1 MDDMIYENIKK
12 SFRELKWYEYL
23 MGAIMI
29 FIAARAMVIG
39 FTTGSAD
46 GNPPW
51 LTVINFISA
60 VCGVIC
66 IFFTAKANISNFV
79 FASVN
84 TIVYAVYLVYWH
96 IWGTALL
103 EILFYIPMNFVS
115 WYFWAKHRDREIT
128 QKTKSRRL
136 TLLQNGICAAVV
148 VASALIYHGVLV
160 KVGGEVAWFD
170 AFTLSIGILATILEL
185 LRYKE
190 QYIWW
195 IITDIVSIG
204 MYIAHF
210 DMVYLTKRSI
220 YLIMA
225 VIGLMN
231 WAKLNRTRN
240 VENE

>member
-1 MDDMIYENIKK
+1 MIYENIKK

-29 FIAARAMVIG
+29 FIAARAMVMG
-39 FTTGSAD
+39 FATGSAD

-84 TIVYAVYLVYWH
+84 TIVYAIYLVYWH

-103 EILFYIPMNFVS
+103 EIVFYIPMNFVS
-115 WYFWAKHRDREIT
+115 WYFWAKHRDQEMT
-128 QKTKSRRL
+128 QKTKSKRL
-136 TLLQNGICAAVV
+136 TLLQNGACAAVV
-148 VASALIYHGVLV
+148 VASALIYHGILV

-185 LRYKE
+185 LRYRE

-195 IITDIVSIG
+195 IVTDIVSIG

-210 DMVYLTKRSI
+210 DAVYLTKRSI

-225 VIGLMN
+225 IIGLMN

-240 VENE
+240 AENE

>member
-1 MDDMIYENIKK
+1 MDNIKK
-12 SFRELKWYEYL
+12 SFQELKWYEYL
-23 MGAIMI
+23 MGAVMI
-29 FIAARAMVIG
+29 FIAARAMVTG
-39 FTTGSAD
+39 FMTGAAD

-84 TIVYAVYLVYWH
+84 TVVYAVYLVYWH

-103 EILFYIPMNFVS
+103 EILFYIPMNSIS
-115 WYFWAKHRDREIT
+115 WYFWARHRDREIT
-128 QKTKSRRL
+128 RKTKSKRL
-136 TLLQNGICAAVV
+136 TMLWNSVCAVV
-148 VASALIYHGVLV
+148 VVVSALIYHAVLV
-160 KVGGEVAWFD
+160 KIGGEVAWFD

-185 LRYKE
+185 LRYRE
-190 QYIWW
+190 QYVWW

-210 DMVYLTKRSI
+210 DAVYLTKRSI

-225 VIGLMN
+225 VIGLIN

>member
-1 MDDMIYENIKK
+1 MDNIKK
-12 SFRELKWYEYL
+12 SFQELKWYEYL
-23 MGAIMI
+23 MGAVMI
-29 FIAARAMVIG
+29 FIAARAMVTG
-39 FTTGSAD
+39 FMTGAAD

-84 TIVYAVYLVYWH
+84 TVVYAGYLVYWH

-103 EILFYIPMNFVS
+103 EILFYIPMNSIS
-115 WYFWAKHRDREIT
+115 WYFWARHRDREIT
-128 QKTKSRRL
+128 RKTKSKRL
-136 TLLQNGICAAVV
+136 TMLWNSVCAVV
-148 VASALIYHGVLV
+148 VVVSALIYHAVLV
-160 KVGGEVAWFD
+160 KIGGEVAWFD

-185 LRYKE
+185 LRYRE
-190 QYIWW
+190 QYVWW

-210 DMVYLTKRSI
+210 DAVYLTKRSI

-225 VIGLMN
+225 VIGLIN

>member
-1 MDDMIYENIKK
+1 
-12 SFRELKWYEYL
+12 
-23 MGAIMI
+23 MI

-79 FASVN
+79 FAAVN